1 MAAIGIARGKAPG
14 RGGLGEGVRVKV
26 SWDKRPMPLETG
38 IMLFIIPL
46 IMPLLFR
53 LFHLF
58 FLKGR
63 LFFEIDNNSEI
74 STSAEIGGVEL
85 CS

>member
-1 MAAIGIARGKAPG
+1 M
-14 RGGLGEGVRVKV
+14 
-26 SWDKRPMPLETG
+26 G
-38 IMLFIIPL
+38 IMLESDSDIIPL

-58 FLKGR
+58 FKKGR

>member
-1 MAAIGIARGKAPG
+1 M
-14 RGGLGEGVRVKV
+14 
-26 SWDKRPMPLETG
+26 G
-38 IMLFIIPL
+38 IMLESDSDIIPL

-53 LFHLF
+53 LFYL
-58 FLKGR
+58 FLKKGED
-63 LFFEIDNNSEI
+63 FFEIDNNSEI